1 MKAGSRLR
9 CHWLSKERLLELS
22 PAGSRPNQEGG
33 KGTACTGKSR
43 CRGQGEG
50 EGKPLCGA
58 LGHTRESGEQSAP
71 GEQPRLGLTV
81 ECLGEKLASVFR

>member
-33 KGTACTGKSR
+33 KGTASIG
-43 CRGQGEG
+43 
-50 EGKPLCGA
+50 
-58 LGHTRESGEQSAP
+58 GEQV
-71 GEQPRLGLTV
+71 QRPRG
-81 ECLGEKLASVFR
+81 GGR